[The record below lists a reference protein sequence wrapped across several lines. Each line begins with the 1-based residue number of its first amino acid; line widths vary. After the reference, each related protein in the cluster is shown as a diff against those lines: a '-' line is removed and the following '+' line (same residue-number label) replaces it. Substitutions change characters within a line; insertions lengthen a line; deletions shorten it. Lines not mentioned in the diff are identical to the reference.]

1 MRTALSIL
9 LILAVATACAP
20 DRSEPG
26 SGTTSD
32 DHGRPLVAATLPP
45 IADLVR
51 AVGGDAV
58 RVETLLPP
66 GAHPDTYEATPRT
79 ARMLAQADLVIRV
92 GAAADAWLGP
102 VGGTPEVV
110 LTEGMTLVGQHGPGT
125 GNPHVWLDP
134 ILVRDRL
141 LPQITDAVAGL
152 VADPGPVRRRAA
164 AFTDSLTALDGE
176 IRAVLAHVDGR
187 RFVAA
192 HPAWV
197 YFAERYDLAEVGSLH
212 SAPGSEVGSRDLARL
227 VDETRALG
235 VEAVIAEPQLGRAGV
250 DALAH
255 ELGVRVEVADAVGGP
270 GLPGRETYLSLMRY
284 DARAFAR
291 ALGGQPGGGQPRG
304 GQPGGGQ
311 PGGDRE

>member
-1 MRTALSIL
+1 MRTTLLTL
-9 LILAVATACAP
+9 LILAIATACGP
-20 DRSEPG
+20 DRSDPE
-26 SGTTSD
+26 TD
-32 DHGRPLVAATLPP
+32 GRPLVAATLPP

-51 AVGGDAV
+51 AVGGEAV

-79 ARMLAQADLVIRV
+79 ARMLAHAELVIRV

-102 VGGTPEVV
+102 VGDTPEVT
-110 LTEGMTLVGQHGPGT
+110 LTDGMELVGQHGPGT

-134 ILVRDRL
+134 IRVRDQL
-141 LPQITDAVAGL
+141 LPRITDAVAGL
-152 VADPGPVRRRAA
+152 VSEPGPVRKRAA
-164 AFTDSLTALDGE
+164 AYADSLTALDAE
-176 IRAVLAHVDGR
+176 IRAMLADVDGR

-197 YFAERYDLAEVGSLH
+197 YFAERYDLAQVGALH
-212 SAPGSEVGSRDLARL
+212 SAPGSELGSRDLARL

-250 DALAH
+250 QALAD

-270 GLPGRETYLSLMRY
+270 GLEGRETYLALMRY
-284 DARAFAR
+284 SARAFAR
-291 ALGGQPGGGQPRG
+291 ALSTGT
-304 GQPGGGQ
+304 
-311 PGGDRE
+311 GDDNE